1 MPGTSTRKPSS
12 RAKAAAAATPAAPA
26 APTPEPTAT
35 TEPAVERFD
44 ILEELAVNGGEPQPI
59 ALFGVEADVRRTFT
73 GQEAATFH
81 GHLAKDRIREA
92 IDVITD
98 GAGQALWDAVAH
110 LSPDVVARLLNK
122 VIALSGLSEGELRP
136 LSPPSSARMAGAVL
150 SQAYADGMASIS
162 DKPSET
168 STGETADD

>member
-1 MPGTSTRKPSS
+1 MPGTPTRKPSS
-12 RAKAAAAATPAAPA
+12 RAKAAAAAPATE
-26 APTPEPTAT
+26 PTPPV
-35 TEPAVERFD
+35 EPAVERFD
-44 ILEELAVNGGEPQPI
+44 ILEELAVEGGEPQPI
-59 ALFGVEADVRRTFT
+59 VLFGVEADVRRTFT
-73 GQEAATFH
+73 GEEAATFH

-98 GAGQALWDAVAH
+98 GAGQALWDAVVH
-110 LSPDVVARLLNK
+110 LQPHVVARLLNK